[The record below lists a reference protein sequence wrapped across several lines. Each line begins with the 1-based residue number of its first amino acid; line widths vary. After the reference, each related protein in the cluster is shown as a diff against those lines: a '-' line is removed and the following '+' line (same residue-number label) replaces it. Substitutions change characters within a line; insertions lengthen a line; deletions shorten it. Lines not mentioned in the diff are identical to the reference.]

1 MEKLL
6 RRDGL
11 FCIRSKTGKDV
22 QQDGATT
29 HTKGILL
36 LESRSYD
43 ISTATNE
50 YVLKSRAKYLLSRN

>member
-36 LESRSYD
+36 LESRS
-43 ISTATNE
+43 
-50 YVLKSRAKYLLSRN
+50 